1 MNLAGRTGD
10 GLKNAIENGLMTT
23 KTSTSRKSGFTLVE
37 IMIVVGIIGM
47 LAAISI
53 PNFVRARTRSQ
64 MSVCINNLRQIEH
77 AQQTWAV
84 ETRQASSAV
93 PQQSDLDPYI
103 GRAGSANTVVCPSG
117 GAGAT
122 FVTSYTLNNVTNVAT
137 CNIVPSGR
145 MPHAL
150 PD

>member
-1 MNLAGRTGD
+1 MNAR
-10 GLKNAIENGLMTT
+10 I
-23 KTSTSRKSGFTLVE
+23 SHKSGFTLVE
-37 IMIVVGIIGM
+37 IMIVVGIIAM

-53 PNFVRARTRSQ
+53 PNFVRARSRSQ
-64 MSVCINNLRQIEH
+64 RSVCINNLRQIEQ
-77 AQQTWAV
+77 AKQQWAM
-84 ETRQASSAV
+84 ETRQLSSAV
-93 PQQSDLDPYI
+93 PQRSDIDPYI
-103 GRAGSANTVVCPSG
+103 GRAGNAGNVVCPSG

-122 FVTSYTLNNVTNVAT
+122 FATSYTLNNVTNKAT

>member
-1 MNLAGRTGD
+1 M
-10 GLKNAIENGLMTT
+10 
-23 KTSTSRKSGFTLVE
+23 KTRSSRKSGFTLVE

-64 MSVCINNLRQIEH
+64 MSACINNLRQIEQ
-77 AQQTWAV
+77 AKQQWAM
-84 ETRQASSAV
+84 ETRQPSSAV
-93 PQQSDLDPYI
+93 PQQSDIDPYI
-103 GRAGSANTVVCPSG
+103 GRAGSANNVICPSG

-122 FVTSYTLNNVTNVAT
+122 FTTSYTLNNVTNKAT
-137 CNIVPSGR
+137 CNFVPSGQ

-150 PD
+150 P

>member
-1 MNLAGRTGD
+1 M
-10 GLKNAIENGLMTT
+10 
-23 KTSTSRKSGFTLVE
+23 KTRLSRSSGFTLVE

-53 PNFVRARTRSQ
+53 PNFVRARSRSQ
-64 MSVCINNLRQIEH
+64 TNVCINNLRQIEQ
-77 AQQTWAV
+77 AKQQWAT
-84 ETRQASSAV
+84 ETRQVANAI

-103 GRAGSANTVVCPSG
+103 GRSGSANNVVCPSG
-117 GAGAT
+117 GASAT
-122 FVTSYTLNNVTNVAT
+122 FTTSYTLNSVTNKAV
-137 CNIVPSGR
+137 CKFVPSGP